1 MNQTCQINW
10 GRQRAKHG
18 SARLPVGGIHGMA
31 TVEQLF
37 GEKLHWVHW
46 FNDNQLLEPIG
57 YIPLAEAEANH
68 RRNFASE
75 VTQMDL
81 T

>member
-1 MNQTCQINW
+1 M
-10 GRQRAKHG
+10 
-18 SARLPVGGIHGMA
+18 S
-31 TVEQLF
+31 TVEEFF
-37 GEKLHWVHW
+37 GEKLQWVHW
-46 FNDNQLLEPIG
+46 FNHNQLLEPIG

-68 RRNFASE
+68 RRQLAIE